1 MFRLLHLSNV
11 VTLAC
16 ADDWIAL
23 LMFLEITL
31 SRTDSKVGE
40 IRVIFSFKKERSTRY
55 WEDTWG
61 GGMKYACHH
70 RHRIYKK
77 LRKVCML
84 CDKAIILLHLQM
96 HPP

>member
-40 IRVIFSFKKERSTRY
+40 IRVIVLFLKKKEAQ
-55 WEDTWG
+55 D
-61 GGMKYACHH
+61 
-70 RHRIYKK
+70 IKK
-77 LRKVCML
+77 
-84 CDKAIILLHLQM
+84 ILGVGE
-96 HPP
+96 

>member
-31 SRTDSKVGE
+31 SRTDGKVGE
-40 IRVIFSFKKERSTRY
+40 IRVIFYLKKKEAQ
-55 WEDTWG
+55 D
-61 GGMKYACHH
+61 
-70 RHRIYKK
+70 I
-77 LRKVCML
+77 RK
-84 CDKAIILLHLQM
+84 ILGVGE
-96 HPP
+96 

>member
-40 IRVIFSFKKERSTRY
+40 IRVIFFIFKKERSTRY
-55 WEDTWG
+55 
-61 GGMKYACHH
+61 
-70 RHRIYKK
+70 
-77 LRKVCML
+77 
-84 CDKAIILLHLQM
+84 
-96 HPP
+96 

>member
-1 MFRLLHLSNV
+1 MFRLLYLSNV

-40 IRVIFSFKKERSTRY
+40 IRVIFYLKKKEAQ
-55 WEDTWG
+55 D
-61 GGMKYACHH
+61 
-70 RHRIYKK
+70 I
-77 LRKVCML
+77 RK
-84 CDKAIILLHLQM
+84 ILGVGE
-96 HPP
+96 

>member
-1 MFRLLHLSNV
+1 VFRLLHLSNV

-40 IRVIFSFKKERSTRY
+40 IRVIFLFKKRKKHKIVRRY
-55 WEDTWG
+55 LGWG
-61 GGMKYACHH
+61 NE
-70 RHRIYKK
+70 I
-77 LRKVCML
+77 CMSSSSSY
-84 CDKAIILLHLQM
+84 I
-96 HPP
+96 

>member
-31 SRTDSKVGE
+31 SRTYSKVGE
-40 IRVIFSFKKERSTRY
+40 IRVIFYLKKKEAQ
-55 WEDTWG
+55 D
-61 GGMKYACHH
+61 
-70 RHRIYKK
+70 I
-77 LRKVCML
+77 RK
-84 CDKAIILLHLQM
+84 ILGVGE
-96 HPP
+96 

>member
-40 IRVIFSFKKERSTRY
+40 IRVFFLFLKKKEAQ
-55 WEDTWG
+55 D
-61 GGMKYACHH
+61 
-70 RHRIYKK
+70 IKK
-77 LRKVCML
+77 
-84 CDKAIILLHLQM
+84 ILGVGE
-96 HPP
+96 